1 MSEGNNSLTVL
12 GVEVFFKPTADMDRA
27 ASAVRILEER
37 YDSLKRRS
45 SGQSKDLLLTYVA
58 LGLADDVLNAQKELD
73 DTLTRIDDLLSKI
86 ERLA

>member
-27 ASAVRILEER
+27 ASAARILEER

-58 LGLADDVLNAQKELD
+58 LGLADDVLNAQKELVKEA
-73 DTLTRIDDLLSKI
+73 TLTK
-86 ERLA
+86 